1 MAISEKMKFLEVY
14 FKINF
19 YLSLQLPSFQTVVV
33 SNGAYV
39 PTKGSG
45 DSAYTAAIECVRIFI
60 FIYI

>member
-33 SNGAYV
+33 SNGACV

-45 DSAYTAAIECVRIFI
+45 DSAYAAAIECVRIFI
-60 FIYI
+60 FTYI